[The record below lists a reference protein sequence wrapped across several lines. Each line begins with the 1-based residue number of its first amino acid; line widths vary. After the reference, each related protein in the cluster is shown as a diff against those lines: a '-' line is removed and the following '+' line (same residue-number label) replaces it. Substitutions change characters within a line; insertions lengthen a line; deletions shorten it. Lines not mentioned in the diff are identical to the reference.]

1 MRSRIR
7 EIRKAKGLTLAD
19 VAARV
24 KPEPT
29 TAQTI
34 GRLETGMRTLSVEW
48 LNRIAEALEVD
59 ASELVTLPS
68 HADCPLMGELG
79 AQGRIE
85 RAPME
90 MIDLRM
96 AANDPVALRVNHNF
110 SSYRC
115 GDIIICDR
123 MAADKL
129 EVAHGHDCF
138 IEDTAGQHLFGR
150 LIMSETGLATLVT
163 PDPNPQVLYDL
174 NILWA
179 AKAVTL
185 IRDLNQS

>member
-48 LNRIAEALEVD
+48 LNRIAEALDVD

-96 AANDPVALRVNHNF
+96 AANDPVALRVTDA
-110 SSYRC
+110 SAGYRP
-115 GDIIICDR
+115 GDILICDR
-123 MAADKL
+123 FAGDALDK
-129 EVAHGHDCF
+129 AQGHDCLV
-138 IEDTAGQHLFGR
+138 EDTAGRLLFGR
-150 LIMSETGLATLVT
+150 LILHGDGLATLTT
-163 PDPNPQVLYDL
+163 PAPNPQVHGS
-174 NILWA
+174 IEVLWA
-179 AKAVTL
+179 AKAVML
-185 IRDLNQS
+185 VRNL